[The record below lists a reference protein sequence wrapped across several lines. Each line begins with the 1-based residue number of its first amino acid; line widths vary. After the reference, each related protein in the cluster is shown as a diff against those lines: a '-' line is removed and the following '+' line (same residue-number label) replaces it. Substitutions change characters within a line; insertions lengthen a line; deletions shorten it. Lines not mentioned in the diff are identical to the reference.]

1 MSVNFYKDYYFIKYQ
16 NGIMVNLDLGHY
28 FSSVILKMKYVK
40 YHDLQRPLFF
50 KLKNSSQIPETSVIG
65 CGK

>member
-1 MSVNFYKDYYFIKYQ
+1 
-16 NGIMVNLDLGHY
+16 MVNLDLGHY

-50 KLKNSSQIPETSVIG
+50 KLKNRSQIPETSVIG